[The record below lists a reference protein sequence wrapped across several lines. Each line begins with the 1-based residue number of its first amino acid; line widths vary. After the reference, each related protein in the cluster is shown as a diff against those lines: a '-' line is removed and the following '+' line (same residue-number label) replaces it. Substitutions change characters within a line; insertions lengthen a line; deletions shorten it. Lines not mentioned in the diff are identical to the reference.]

1 MSEATADNDSLDLL
15 WGCEQIAAFIRC
27 SRRQTYHLLE
37 TRAIPAQL
45 VRGRWCA
52 SRAALRSFFAMPMV
66 KAG

>member
-1 MSEATADNDSLDLL
+1 MTDAITETDQLDLL
-15 WGCEQIAAFIRC
+15 WGCDEIAAFIRC
-27 SRRQTYHLLE
+27 SRRQCYHLLE

-52 SRAALRSFFAMPMV
+52 SRAALRAFFSTPMV